1 MNATILHESRGRI
14 RFRLR
19 QKQMTL
25 AQADLL
31 EAWLQGK
38 SWTRQVT
45 VHERTC
51 AVILYYDGDRQT
63 VLEAI
68 RQFSWQEAE
77 RTTSLPAHSTRA
89 LNREFEEKLVTK
101 VVCKAACT
109 LFLPSP
115 LRIARILWHMIPFV
129 RRGLRCLLR
138 RRIKVE
144 LLDALSISISA
155 CRRDFGTA
163 GMVMFLLEVGE
174 LLEEWTRKKS
184 VADLARCMSLNVD
197 RVWLRTAQ
205 GEVLVPVSQIQPG
218 DAVVVRAGGIVPVDG
233 LVLEGEVTVN
243 QASLTG
249 ESIPVPK
256 RPGGAVYAG
265 TVVEEGECVLE
276 VKQASGQSRYD
287 QIVHMIEQSEQ
298 MKSEAESKAAN
309 LADKLVPYTFIGS
322 LLSFVLTRNV
332 ARALSVLMVDFS
344 CALKLA
350 MPLAVLSAMREA
362 GRAHI
367 TVKGGKFLEAVAAAD
382 TIVFDKTGTLTHARP
397 RVAQVVSF
405 GGKEESEMLRLAACL
420 EEHFPHSM
428 ANAVVE
434 EAKRRGLRHE
444 EYHSKVEYLVAHG
457 IASTVDEERVLI
469 GSAHFIFE
477 DEGCVIPEDEQ
488 ERFDALPPEYSHL
501 YLAVGGQLA
510 AVICIS
516 DPLREEAKEV
526 LSTLRALGVTS
537 TVMLTGDSYR
547 TAAAIA
553 AQVGVDDFRAG
564 VLPADKAE
572 YVARLRREGHAVL
585 MVGDGINDSPALS
598 EADAGIAISDGAAI
612 AREIADITIA
622 ADSLWELVELRRI
635 AMALMA
641 RIHSN
646 YRFVIGFNGALIAL
660 GVTGFLPPAT
670 SATLHN
676 LSTLGVSL
684 RSMSRLTTQ
693 TQFAHGN
700 NLQNG

>member
-31 EAWLQGK
+31 EAWIQGK
-38 SWTRQVT
+38 SWCRQVT

-51 AVILYYDGDRQT
+51 CVILYYDGTRQA
-63 VLEAI
+63 VLNEI
-68 RQFSWQEAE
+68 RHFSWQEAE
-77 RTTSLPAHSTRA
+77 RTTALPAHSSRA
-89 LNREFEEKLVTK
+89 LNREFEEKLVAK

-218 DAVVVRAGGIVPVDG
+218 DAVVVRAGGIIPVDG

-309 LADKLVPYTFIGS
+309 LADKLVPYTFAGS
-322 LLSFVLTRNV
+322 LISFALTRNV

-362 GRAHI
+362 GKSHI

-382 TIVFDKTGTLTHARP
+382 TIVFDKTGTLTHACP
-397 RVAQVVSF
+397 RVAQVVPF
-405 GGKEESEMLRLAACL
+405 GGKEEAEMLRLAACL

-457 IASTVDEERVLI
+457 IASTVDGERVLI
-469 GSAHFIFE
+469 GSAHFVFE
-477 DEGCVIPEDEQ
+477 DEGCVIPEGEQ

-526 LSTLRALGVTS
+526 LSALRALGITS

-572 YVARLRREGHAVL
+572 YVARLRREGHTVL

-660 GVTGFLPPAT
+660 GVAGVLPPAT

-684 RSMSRLTTQ
+684 RSMSRLTAQ
-693 TQFAHGN
+693 TQSARGN

>member
-31 EAWLQGK
+31 EAWIQGK
-38 SWTRQVT
+38 SWCRQVT

-51 AVILYYDGDRQT
+51 CVILYYDGTRQA
-63 VLEAI
+63 VLNEI
-68 RQFSWQEAE
+68 RHFSWHEAE
-77 RTTSLPAHSTRA
+77 RTTALPAHSCRA

-109 LFLPSP
+109 LFLPPP

-322 LLSFVLTRNV
+322 LMSFVLTRNV

-382 TIVFDKTGTLTHARP
+382 TIVFDKTGTLTHACP

-477 DEGCVIPEDEQ
+477 DEGCVIPEGEQ

-572 YVARLRREGHAVL
+572 YVVRLRREGHTVL

-646 YRFVIGFNGALIAL
+646 YRFVIGFNGTLIAL
-660 GVTGFLPPAT
+660 GVAGVLPPAT

-684 RSMSRLTTQ
+684 RSMGRLTAQ
-693 TQFAHGN
+693 TQSARGN
-700 NLQNG
+700 NSHNG

>member
-31 EAWLQGK
+31 EAWIQGK
-38 SWTRQVT
+38 SWCRQVT

-51 AVILYYDGDRQT
+51 CVILYYDGTRQA
-63 VLEAI
+63 VLNEI
-68 RQFSWQEAE
+68 RHFSWQEAE
-77 RTTSLPAHSTRA
+77 RTTALPAHSSRA

-129 RRGLRCLLR
+129 RRGLHCLLR

-309 LADKLVPYTFIGS
+309 LADKLVPYTFVGS
-322 LLSFVLTRNV
+322 LLSFALTRNV

-382 TIVFDKTGTLTHARP
+382 TIVFDKTGTLTHACP
-397 RVAQVVSF
+397 RVAQVVPF

-477 DEGCVIPEDEQ
+477 DEGCVIPEGEQ

-516 DPLREEAKEV
+516 DPLREEAKEA
-526 LSTLRALGVTS
+526 LSALRTLGITS

-572 YVARLRREGHAVL
+572 YVARLRREGHTVL

-660 GVTGFLPPAT
+660 GVAGVLPPAT

-684 RSMSRLTTQ
+684 RSMGRLTAQ
-693 TQFAHGN
+693 TQSARGN
-700 NLQNG
+700 NSHNG

>member
-31 EAWLQGK
+31 EAWIQGK
-38 SWTRQVT
+38 SWCRQVT

-51 AVILYYDGDRQT
+51 CVILYYDGTRQA
-63 VLEAI
+63 VLNEI
-68 RQFSWQEAE
+68 RHFSWQEAE
-77 RTTSLPAHSTRA
+77 RTTALPAHSSRA
-89 LNREFEEKLVTK
+89 LNREFEEKLVAK

-218 DAVVVRAGGIVPVDG
+218 DAVVVRAGGIIPVDG

-309 LADKLVPYTFIGS
+309 LADKLVPYTFAGS
-322 LLSFVLTRNV
+322 LLSFALTRNV

-382 TIVFDKTGTLTHARP
+382 TIVFDKTGTLTRACP
-397 RVAQVVSF
+397 RVAQVVPF
-405 GGKEESEMLRLAACL
+405 GGKEEAEMLRLAACL

-434 EAKRRGLRHE
+434 EARRRGLRHE

-457 IASTVDEERVLI
+457 IASTVDGERVLI
-469 GSAHFIFE
+469 GSAHFVFE
-477 DEGCVIPEDEQ
+477 DEGCVIPEGEQ

-526 LSTLRALGVTS
+526 LSALRALGVTN

-572 YVARLRREGHAVL
+572 YVARLRREGHTVL

-660 GVTGFLPPAT
+660 GVAGVLPPAT

-693 TQFAHGN
+693 TQPGQNN
-700 NLQNG
+700 NLENG

>member
-31 EAWLQGK
+31 EAWIQGK
-38 SWTRQVT
+38 SWCRQVT

-51 AVILYYDGDRQT
+51 CVILYYDGTRQA
-63 VLEAI
+63 VLNEI
-68 RQFSWQEAE
+68 RHFSWQEAE
-77 RTTSLPAHSTRA
+77 RTTALPAHSSRA

-129 RRGLRCLLR
+129 RRGLHCLLR

-205 GEVLVPVSQIQPG
+205 GEVLVPVSQIQLG
-218 DAVVVRAGGIVPVDG
+218 DAVVVRAGGIIPVDG

-309 LADKLVPYTFIGS
+309 LADKLVPYTFAGS
-322 LLSFVLTRNV
+322 LISFALTRNV

-382 TIVFDKTGTLTHARP
+382 TIVFDKTGTLTHACP

-405 GGKEESEMLRLAACL
+405 GGKEEAEMLRLAACL

-477 DEGCVIPEDEQ
+477 DEGCVIPEGEQ

-572 YVARLRREGHAVL
+572 YVARLRREGHTVL

-646 YRFVIGFNGALIAL
+646 YRFVIGFNGTLIAL
-660 GVTGFLPPAT
+660 GVAGVLPPAT

-676 LSTLGVSL
+676 LSTLGVNL
-684 RSMSRLTTQ
+684 RSMRRL
-693 TQFAHGN
+693 A
-700 NLQNG
+700 LPKM

>member
-31 EAWLQGK
+31 EAWIQGK
-38 SWTRQVT
+38 SWCRQVT

-51 AVILYYDGDRQT
+51 CVILYYDGTRQA
-63 VLEAI
+63 VLNEI
-68 RQFSWQEAE
+68 RHFSWQEAE
-77 RTTSLPAHSTRA
+77 RTTALPAHSSRA

-109 LFLPSP
+109 LFLPPP

-382 TIVFDKTGTLTHARP
+382 TIVFDKTGTLTHACP

-405 GGKEESEMLRLAACL
+405 GGKEEAEMLRLAACL

-469 GSAHFIFE
+469 GSAHFVFE
-477 DEGCVIPEDEQ
+477 DERCVIPEGEQ

-572 YVARLRREGHAVL
+572 YVARLRREGHTVL

-660 GVTGFLPPAT
+660 GVAGVLPPAT

-693 TQFAHGN
+693 TQPVQNN